1 MLGALMV
8 EVSTMGRAA
17 LPHEVLLGWEG
28 FPLAVGGGLKDPLH
42 ATQCYGGNLFG
53 ASARHPARS
62 RGCGLDGLDGL

>member
-28 FPLAVGGGLKDPLH
+28 FPLAVLSLIH
-42 ATQCYGGNLFG
+42 I
-53 ASARHPARS
+53 
-62 RGCGLDGLDGL
+62 